1 VEGTITAANVIAIA
15 AQGVAAGEFAEVV
28 DAIRAGVTY
37 ANVHTF
43 PIFTGGEI
51 RGQIKKA
58 KGDRD

>member
-1 VEGTITAANVIAIA
+1 VIAIA